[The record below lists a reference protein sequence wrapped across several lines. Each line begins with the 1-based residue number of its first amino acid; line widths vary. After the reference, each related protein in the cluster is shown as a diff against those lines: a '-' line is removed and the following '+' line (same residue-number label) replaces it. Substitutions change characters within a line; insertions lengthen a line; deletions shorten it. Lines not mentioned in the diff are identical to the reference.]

1 MSVAKYPNAKPISN
15 RKTIRG
21 NLLCLFF
28 MPALY
33 LVSLICQL
41 AVEKLVSTW
50 DTYRLAHND
59 LAQSV
64 ARSAHHRGAYAGNP
78 DGTLAHAGKAFR
90 KFCLFHCA

>member
-41 AVEKLVSTW
+41 AVEKLVLRW
-50 DTYRLAHND
+50 DTYRLRHDD
-59 LAQSV
+59 LTDTV
-64 ARSAHHRGAYAGNP
+64 ADTANCGPFAGNEH
-78 DGTLAHAGKAFR
+78 DAVTNAFETLHELN
-90 KFCLFHCA
+90 LFHVA